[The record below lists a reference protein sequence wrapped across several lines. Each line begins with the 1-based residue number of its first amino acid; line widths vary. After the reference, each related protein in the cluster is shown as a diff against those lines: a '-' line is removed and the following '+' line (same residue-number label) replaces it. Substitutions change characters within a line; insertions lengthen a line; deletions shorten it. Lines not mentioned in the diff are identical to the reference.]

1 MNIELC
7 SFANFLGCVFNE
19 TIIGQLMRL
28 KVIIKVTLCNV
39 LIQLH
44 LYFVCGTL
52 IWQMKQRKSFRWLI
66 IIFLTTFTDLNSLY
80 LEIKSLQYINS
91 NTFKYFDRK
100 YPYMWLVL
108 SKLHWNAVY
117 YRSEQAIL
125 IFWNVI

>member
-44 LYFVCGTL
+44 LYFVCSM
-52 IWQMKQRKSFRWLI
+52 W
-66 IIFLTTFTDLNSLY
+66 
-80 LEIKSLQYINS
+80 
-91 NTFKYFDRK
+91 YFNMTNK
-100 YPYMWLVL
+100 TKK
-108 SKLHWNAVY
+108 KL
-117 YRSEQAIL
+117 
-125 IFWNVI
+125 